1 MTDNIG
7 KAVAKK
13 CFLIWYQCLTEKSRE
28 RQRDKQTDR
37 ETDREGKRDRK
48 IKIFRERDGH
58 RPDRVRQ
65 TDSHDLSDVI

>member
-1 MTDNIG
+1 MSHR
-7 KAVAKK
+7 
-13 CFLIWYQCLTEKSRE
+13 EKQRE
-28 RQRDKQTDR
+28 RDKQTDR

-65 TDSHDLSDVI
+65 IDSHDLSDVI